1 MSHDKKSCSDDRL
14 RSLLQCDEDSEE
26 SRLSALHVD
35 QCPRCQLRLEELAAE
50 PAEWRMVKHSLQHGD
65 KEDRHK
71 HDAHCERPWVRT
83 RWQRHPTA
91 WTDSMARQLLSAP
104 SHPEMLGRIGRY
116 EVERLIGVGGM
127 GVVFKAFD
135 TELNRPVAVKL
146 LAPYLAGS
154 GAARKRFAREARA
167 AAAVVHEHV
176 VAIHNVETD
185 GESPFLVMPYV
196 AGESLQQR
204 VDRDGALELCEI
216 LRIAMQTASGLAAAH
231 AQGLVHRDVKPSNI
245 LLEQGIER
253 TLLTDFGLARAS
265 DDASLTHTGYHPG
278 TPQYMSPE
286 QARGDAVDARSDLFS
301 LGSVIYTM
309 CTGRPPFR
317 AETNYGVLRRITDT
331 EPRSVREVNPAI
343 PEWLERIID
352 RLLSKDVAQRFQTAN
367 EVAELLEK
375 CLAHVQQPTAVA
387 LPQECRGRSRSIRG
401 WVQALC
407 SWYRPTGVKPDGLL
421 PYAIWGRR
429 AVGLVAVGAM
439 MTVAAFT
446 FQNFTARHEP
456 SSDTK
461 SAAVTTESAAEGS
474 RPPATFAWDAA
485 ESDLSALSR
494 DLVPFESR
502 SQQLWDKSPAMDKDK
517 E

>member
-1 MSHDKKSCSDDRL
+1 MKHDSTTCSDDRL
-14 RSLLQCDEDSEE
+14 RSLLQCDEETDE

-50 PAEWRMVKHSLQHGD
+50 PAEWRIVKHSLVHGD
-65 KEDRHK
+65 EEDSGNHNVPSQHPRGR
-71 HDAHCERPWVRT
+71 A

-91 WTDSMARQLLSAP
+91 WTDSMARQLLSEP

-135 TELNRPVAVKL
+135 TELNRPVAVKV

-204 VDRDGALELCEI
+204 IDRNGALELCEI

-253 TLLTDFGLARAS
+253 TLLTDFGLARTS

-317 AETNYGVLRRITDT
+317 AETNYGVLRRITDN
-331 EPRSVREVNPAI
+331 EPRRIREVNPAI
-343 PEWLERIID
+343 PEWLEGIVNK
-352 RLLSKDVAQRFQTAN
+352 LLAKDISQRFQSAD
-367 EVAELLEK
+367 EVAELLEQ

-387 LPQECRGRSRSIRG
+387 LPVKCRAIRSE
-401 WVQALC
+401 QL
-407 SWYRPTGVKPDGLL
+407 YRTHSFLRFRLAPAVAIAILVPATGLTSFLL
-421 PYAIWGRR
+421 FRN
-429 AVGLVAVGAM
+429 VSNQSM
-439 MTVAAFT
+439 
-446 FQNFTARHEP
+446 
-456 SSDTK
+456 DTK
-461 SAAVTTESAAEGS
+461 SVITGS
-474 RPPATFAWDAA
+474 PPELMTHSTPKNAHEWDETSEAIQIYGS
-485 ESDLSALSR
+485 ELDS
-494 DLVPFESR
+494 FETQ
-502 SQQLWDKSPAMDKDK
+502 SQTLWPVGQPHP
-517 E
+517 